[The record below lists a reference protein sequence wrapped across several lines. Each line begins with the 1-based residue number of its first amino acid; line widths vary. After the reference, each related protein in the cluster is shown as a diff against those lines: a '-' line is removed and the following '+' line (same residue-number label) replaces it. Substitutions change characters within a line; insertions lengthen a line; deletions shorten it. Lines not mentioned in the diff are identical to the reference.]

1 MRGKDTLLALLMPG
15 LALAAWYM
23 VSQSGLIPVYL
34 CPHRGVLLF
43 VLVLFL
49 TIFSFGPA
57 QLQAEELKV
66 GTWKTAQTIQPFFYQ
81 DFLEKTETVSVLS
94 FTNPADQKTALL
106 AGSLDM
112 TGTTLAH
119 AIQSAAMGQ
128 PVVVVAALCNKSSAL
143 VVRKD
148 GPIRTVAD
156 LKGRKIGY
164 VPGTMH
170 EILLRETLQRNGL
183 SPQSDVTLVRVDF
196 FDMGTALAKGAIDA
210 FLSGEPFPTQA
221 VDQGFGKILS
231 YPYYGESVGTINAGM
246 LVTRTM
252 IEKNPAAVQKLVNA
266 HARATEYLN
275 NNRQRW
281 LERAETFGTPLR
293 ILEQAAPNMQLAWA
307 MDDDFIRKAKTL
319 GERMQA
325 LGVID
330 RQPDYEALFDLQFVK
345 KVTLEKA
352 L

>member
-1 MRGKDTLLALLMPG
+1 MNIRKLFRIIFCLCLICLSFEPIRG
-15 LALAAWYM
+15 
-23 VSQSGLIPVYL
+23 S
-34 CPHRGVLLF
+34 
-43 VLVLFL
+43 
-49 TIFSFGPA
+49 
-57 QLQAEELKV
+57 AEELKV

-81 DFLEKTETVSVLS
+81 NFLRKDDTVTVFS

-119 AIQSAAMGQ
+119 AIQSAVMGQ
-128 PVVVVAALCNKSSAL
+128 PVVVVAALCNKCSAL

-148 GPIRTVAD
+148 DSVRTVAD

-170 EILLRETLQRNGL
+170 EILLRETLKRNGL
-183 SPQSDVTLVRVDF
+183 SPETDVTLVRVDF

-210 FLSGEPFPTQA
+210 FLSGEPFPTLA

-246 LVTRTM
+246 LVTREM
-252 IEKNPAAVQKLVNA
+252 IEKHPDVVQKLVNA
-266 HARATEYLN
+266 HAQATEYLN
-275 NNRQRW
+275 RNQQQW
-281 LERAETFGTPLR
+281 LERAATFGTPLR
-293 ILEQAAPNMQLAWA
+293 ILEQAAPNMQLSWS
-307 MDDDFIRKAKTL
+307 MDDDFIRKAKAL

-330 RQPDYEALFDLQFVK
+330 HQPDYNTLFDLRFVK
-345 KVTLEKA
+345 KVALERTPQKE
-352 L
+352 

>member
-1 MRGKDTLLALLMPG
+1 MNSRRACAITLCLWL
-15 LALAAWYM
+15 
-23 VSQSGLIPVYL
+23 SI
-34 CPHRGVLLF
+34 LF
-43 VLVLFL
+43 C
-49 TIFSFGPA
+49 GPT
-57 QLQAEELKV
+57 QLRAEQLKV

-81 DFLEKTETVSVLS
+81 DFVEKIDTVSVFS

-119 AIQSAAMGQ
+119 AIQSAVMGQ
-128 PVVVVAALCNKSSAL
+128 PVVVVAALCNKCSAL

-148 GPIRTVAD
+148 GPVQTVPD

-170 EILLRETLQRNGL
+170 EILLRETLERNGL
-183 SPQSDVTLVRVDF
+183 SPQTDVTLVRVDF

-210 FLSGEPFPTQA
+210 FLSGEPFPTLA

-231 YPYYGESVGTINAGM
+231 TPYYGESVGTINAGM
-246 LVTRTM
+246 LVTREM
-252 IEKNPAAVQKLVNA
+252 IEKHPDRVQKLVNA

-275 NNRQRW
+275 RNQQQW
-281 LERAETFGTPLR
+281 LERAATFGTPLK
-293 ILEQAAPNMQLAWA
+293 ILEQAAPNMQLSWA
-307 MDDDFIRKAKTL
+307 MDDDFIRKVKVL

-330 RQPDYEALFDLQFVK
+330 HQPDYTTLFDLQFVK
-345 KVTLEKA
+345 KVTLTKA

>member
-1 MRGKDTLLALLMPG
+1 
-15 LALAAWYM
+15 
-23 VSQSGLIPVYL
+23 
-34 CPHRGVLLF
+34 
-43 VLVLFL
+43 
-49 TIFSFGPA
+49 
-57 QLQAEELKV
+57 
-66 GTWKTAQTIQPFFYQ
+66 
-81 DFLEKTETVSVLS
+81 LEKNDTVTVFS

-119 AIQSAAMGQ
+119 AIQSAVMGQ
-128 PVVVVAALCNKSSAL
+128 PVVVVAALCNKASAL

-148 GPIRTVAD
+148 GPVQTVAD

-183 SPQSDVTLVRVDF
+183 SPENDVTLVRVDF

-210 FLSGEPFPTQA
+210 FLSGEPFPTLA

-246 LVTRTM
+246 LVTREM
-252 IEKNPAAVQKLVNA
+252 IEKHPDIVQKLVNA
-266 HARATEYLN
+266 HAQATENLN
-275 NNRQRW
+275 RNQQQW
-281 LERAETFGTPLR
+281 LERAATFGTPLR
-293 ILEQAAPNMQLAWA
+293 ILEQAAPNMQLAWF
-307 MDDDFIRKAKTL
+307 MDDDFVQKAKAL

-330 RQPDYEALFDLQFVK
+330 HQPDYNMLFDLQFVK
-345 KVTLEKA
+345 KVTLEKMPSKE
-352 L
+352 